1 MKISQRQTLILHEQ
15 CRPNFWMQ
23 QDACAGRWFEWVL
36 GEILAGFG
44 FCRVLICGFEFARG
58 FDFARGFV
66 LAHAVE
72 LRPSLRGGGPDRT
85 GRLFAA
91 LIRIVRSMEFSPP
104 GMFPCPRSLRRDSE
118 ELSGAYAPP
127 PRSGDI
133 VACVSASGKAAN
145 KNSSPFV
152 PAPALPASGYCSCHK
167 LKSRLSQ
174 GSERM
179 LPGTRSDSENM
190 MPESTQFSSWSA
202 AFPPR
207 PCGTTRPAKR
217 KRRPAVIP
225 NFAFRQTEAGLTPL
239 G

>member
-1 MKISQRQTLILHEQ
+1 M
-15 CRPNFWMQ
+15 
-23 QDACAGRWFEWVL
+23 
-36 GEILAGFG
+36 
-44 FCRVLICGFEFARG
+44 RG
-58 FDFARGFV
+58 GSYVF
-66 LAHAVE
+66 AHAVG
-72 LRPSLRGGGPDRT
+72 LCPSLRGGGPDRT

-91 LIRIVRSMEFSPP
+91 LIRIVRSMEFSPH
-104 GMFPCPRSLRRDSE
+104 GLFPCPRSLRRDSE

-145 KNSSPFV
+145 KNSSPSFPRPPCRRPGIV
-152 PAPALPASGYCSCHK
+152 RATDSNR
-167 LKSRLSQ
+167 RLAQ

>member
-1 MKISQRQTLILHEQ
+1 MDE
-15 CRPNFWMQ
+15 
-23 QDACAGRWFEWVL
+23 
-36 GEILAGFG
+36 
-44 FCRVLICGFEFARG
+44 
-58 FDFARGFV
+58 
-66 LAHAVE
+66 
-72 LRPSLRGGGPDRT
+72 
-85 GRLFAA
+85 
-91 LIRIVRSMEFSPP
+91 SPH
-104 GMFPCPRSLRRDSE
+104 GLFPCPRTLRRDSE
-118 ELSGAYAPP
+118 ELSGATAPP

-133 VACVSASGKAAN
+133 VACVSANLPRPNHNLLRIPRQGGEEPPAPDGAPPRSEGLQPRSGVARQRERKH
-145 KNSSPFV
+145 KPERKRQRREINSSPFV
-152 PAPALPASGYCSCHK
+152 PAPASSASGYCSCHK
-167 LKSRLSQ
+167 LKSRLSP

-225 NFAFRQTEAGLTPL
+225 NFAFQQTEAGLTPL

>member
-91 LIRIVRSMEFSPP
+91 
-104 GMFPCPRSLRRDSE
+104 
-118 ELSGAYAPP
+118 
-127 PRSGDI
+127 
-133 VACVSASGKAAN
+133 
-145 KNSSPFV
+145 
-152 PAPALPASGYCSCHK
+152 
-167 LKSRLSQ
+167 
-174 GSERM
+174 
-179 LPGTRSDSENM
+179 
-190 MPESTQFSSWSA
+190 
-202 AFPPR
+202 
-207 PCGTTRPAKR
+207 
-217 KRRPAVIP
+217 
-225 NFAFRQTEAGLTPL
+225 
-239 G
+239 

>member
-1 MKISQRQTLILHEQ
+1 MGWWGVG
-15 CRPNFWMQ
+15 F
-23 QDACAGRWFEWVL
+23 AGGYSRS
-36 GEILAGFG
+36 
-44 FCRVLICGFEFARG
+44 
-58 FDFARGFV
+58 GFV
-66 LAHAVE
+66 LAHAVG
-72 LRPSLRGGGPDRT
+72 LGPSLRGGGPDRT

-91 LIRIVRSMEFSPP
+91 LIRRGLCVGGVDVCAHAVGLGPSLRGGGPDRTGRLFAALIRMVRSMESRR
-104 GMFPCPRSLRRDSE
+104 MACSRARALSVETAKSCPALMRRPR
-118 ELSGAYAPP
+118 GAAT
-127 PRSGDI
+127 S

-145 KNSSPFV
+145 KNSSPSF
-152 PAPALPASGYCSCHK
+152 PRPPSSASGYCSCHK
-167 LKSRLSQ
+167 LKSRMSQ

-207 PCGTTRPAKR
+207 PCGTTRSAKR

-225 NFAFRQTEAGLTPL
+225 NFAFRQTEAGLKPL